1 MPPQAGTGSAADP
14 GREWSGESALGSLAQ
29 KDSSH
34 CVSKAWQWNHLE
46 EFAENASSWDF
57 PAGPVAKTHTLKAE
71 GLGLIPTAATKT

>member
-34 CVSKAWQWNHLE
+34 CVSKAWWLSPQGKSPISELE
-46 EFAENASSWDF
+46 GKLGSQELVVLASVS
-57 PAGPVAKTHTLKAE
+57 GRQTLFSSF
-71 GLGLIPTAATKT
+71 